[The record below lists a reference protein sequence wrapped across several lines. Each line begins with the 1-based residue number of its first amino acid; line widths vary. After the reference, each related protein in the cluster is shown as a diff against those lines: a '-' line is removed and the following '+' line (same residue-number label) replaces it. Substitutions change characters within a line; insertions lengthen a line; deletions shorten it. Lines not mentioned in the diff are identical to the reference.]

1 MVYDFCARRCT
12 AFIFICIFYLSCYF
26 PPRDRPPCTDCG
38 RHHHLV
44 QAEGD
49 VCPPPPKNC
58 KRLVEASPSSAP
70 AQSHIT
76 HWHLP
81 TPPKATGATERTH
94 RRPLS
99 GLTQSPKAVPSTFIT
114 HVGTSSPFRPHSL
127 KAATRRVSPSSPV
140 PYARHL
146 THSLILINRHFGE
159 NIARICGPWAL
170 TLTRLFARLRLRQ
183 APGSGFQGPSGLLS
197 IASFAKHL
205 DDRRRGSN

>member
-1 MVYDFCARRCT
+1 MTFVHA
-12 AFIFICIFYLSCYF
+12 AALPSSSSASFIYLAIFPREIA
-26 PPRDRPPCTDCG
+26 PPVPIAAGIIISYRPRETS
-38 RHHHLV
+38 
-44 QAEGD
+44 A
-49 VCPPPPKNC
+49 PPPPKNC

>member
-1 MVYDFCARRCT
+1 MTFVHA
-12 AFIFICIFYLSCYF
+12 AALPSSSSASFIYLAIFPREIA
-26 PPRDRPPCTDCG
+26 PPVPIAAGIIISYRPRETS
-38 RHHHLV
+38 
-44 QAEGD
+44 A
-49 VCPPPPKNC
+49 PPKNC
-58 KRLVEASPSSAP
+58 KRRVEASPSSAP

-99 GLTQSPKAVPSTFIT
+99 GLTQSPKAVSSTFIT
-114 HVGTSSPFRPHSL
+114 HVGTSSPFRPHSESCYPPCITVFPRPIR
-127 KAATRRVSPSSPV
+127 APPHSFTHTHQSPLRGEHCAHLRPV
-140 PYARHL
+140 
-146 THSLILINRHFGE
+146 
-159 NIARICGPWAL
+159 AL